1 MIIVFS
7 WGLRLV
13 LSFLN
18 PAALKASLPVL
29 LYLCVSGF
37 NMVILK
43 VEDSI
48 LIGVCISVLLYLA
61 DAIVVCYSAPGCVSV
76 AGFSSLQIYFSGER
90 AVCVIVREYLFVG
103 VSHWI

>member
-1 MIIVFS
+1 MIIIFS

-18 PAALKASLPVL
+18 PVALKASLPVL

-37 NMVILK
+37 NMVILN

-48 LIGVCISVLLYLA
+48 LISVYVCALISCW
-61 DAIVVCYSAPGCVSV
+61 CYSCV
-76 AGFSSLQIYFSGER
+76 L
-90 AVCVIVREYLFVG
+90 
-103 VSHWI
+103 